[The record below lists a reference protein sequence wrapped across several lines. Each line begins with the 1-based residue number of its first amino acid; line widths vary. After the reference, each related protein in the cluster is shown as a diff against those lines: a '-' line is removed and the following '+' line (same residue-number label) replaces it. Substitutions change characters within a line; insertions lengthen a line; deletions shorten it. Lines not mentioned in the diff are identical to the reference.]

1 MKLYMYPAST
11 TCFPILFF
19 CTEHDLALDHEVID
33 LMTGA
38 HMGEDYVAVNPMH
51 RVPLLEDGDF
61 LLTES
66 SAILKYLAEKVGSPA
81 YPAGD
86 MKMRARINERMD
98 WFNTGFYMDY
108 GYNLVYP
115 QVLPHIKREPE
126 AAQDATLAWGREKS
140 AHWLELLNDH
150 VIGPQSTYLCG
161 DEITLADYMGAGYVC
176 MGELIGQTFEGYPNV
191 ERWLGAMKALPSWG
205 PTHAAFD
212 GWAASMQGQTFTT
225 V

>member
-11 TCFPILFF
+11 TCFPILLF
-19 CTEHDLALDHEVID
+19 CAEHDLALDHVVID
-33 LMTGA
+33 LTTGG
-38 HMGEDYVAVNPMH
+38 HMGEDFVKVNPFH

-61 LLTES
+61 SLTEG
-66 SAILKYLAEKVGSPA
+66 SAILKYLAEKIGSGT
-81 YPAGD
+81 YPADD

-126 AAQDATLAWGREKS
+126 AVQAATLAWGKEKS

-150 VIGPQSTYLCG
+150 LIGPDNTYLCG

-176 MGELIGQTFEGYPNV
+176 LGDLIGQSFGDYPNV
-191 ERWLGAMKALPSWG
+191 ERWLQAMKALPSWG
-205 PTHAAFD
+205 RVHEAFD
-212 GWAASMQGQTFTT
+212 GWAAAVQGQDFVT